1 MLIRFSIL
9 LSKYFHSKIIWS
21 KAFDKRVDSISYRA
35 FLWAAAFFFIMA
47 SRLSADISVDDP
59 DEPEEELLD
68 DELPKP
74 VRPDPEE

>member
-1 MLIRFSIL
+1 
-9 LSKYFHSKIIWS
+9 
-21 KAFDKRVDSISYRA
+21 
-35 FLWAAAFFFIMA
+35 MA